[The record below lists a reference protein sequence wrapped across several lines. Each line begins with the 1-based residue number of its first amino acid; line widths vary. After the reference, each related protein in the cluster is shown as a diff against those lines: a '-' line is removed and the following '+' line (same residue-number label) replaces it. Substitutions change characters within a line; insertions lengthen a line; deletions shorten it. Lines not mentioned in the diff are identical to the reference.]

1 MKDETGL
8 VLGGGVDWRLRDGS
22 RRAKVVRVG
31 KSIVEDP
38 EDGRDGEPFGDGGS
52 VGTTYASARLAERE
66 ADAVVGEC

>member
-31 KSIVEDP
+31 KSLPEDP
-38 EDGRDGEPFGDGGS
+38 EDGEPFGDGGS
-52 VGTTYASARLAERE
+52 AGTTYASARFAERE
-66 ADAVVGEC
+66 TDAVVGEC